1 MSGLIFAIPSKGRL
15 KEQAEGFLADCG
27 LKLVV
32 ESRGYSAAFR
42 NAPDV
47 EVRLMSS
54 SEIAQALRAG
64 AIHAGICGEDLLR
77 ESEPAMTR
85 VRLARALG
93 FGPADLVVA
102 APKSWVDVRSMADF
116 DAVCHDFRARNGR
129 RLRVATKYQSLARAF
144 FDAHGID
151 DYRIVHSEGAT
162 EGAPAAGAAEAI
174 VDITTTGSTLAAN
187 HLKILD
193 DGVIL
198 KSQAQLAT
206 SLAAA
211 WDERGRAAFNM
222 LFDTIE
228 ARLKAKAFRLVRGS
242 MAKPEPEIAALANKL
257 GARIVTLGPVLEL
270 ECSVGVASKV
280 ASGLIAAGAK
290 DVSVVEASY
299 IFATPEQRPAY
310 FA

>member
-1 MSGLIFAIPSKGRL
+1 MRL
-15 KEQAEGFLADCG
+15 KLA
-27 LKLVV
+27 V
-32 ESRGYSAAFR
+32 EARGYSATFK
-42 NAPDV
+42 NAPDI
-47 EVRLMSS
+47 EMRLMSS

-85 VRLARALG
+85 VRLVRALG

-151 DYRIVHSEGAT
+151 DYRLVHSEGAT
-162 EGAPAAGAAEAI
+162 EGAPATGAAEAI

-198 KSQAQLAT
+198 KSQAQLAM

-211 WDERGRAAFNM
+211 WDEQGRAALAM
-222 LFDTIE
+222 LVDTIE
-228 ARLKAKAFRLVRGS
+228 ARLRARAFRLVRAVL
-242 MAKPEPEIAALANKL
+242 AKTESEIAALAKQL
-257 GARIVTLGPVLEL
+257 GARIIAAGPTVEL
-270 ECSVGVASKV
+270 ECPTDSASGVAAFLV
-280 ASGLIAAGAK
+280 AAGAK
-290 DVSVVEASY
+290 DVSVVASSY
-299 IFATPEQRPAY
+299 IFATLDQRPAH

>member
-1 MSGLIFAIPSKGRL
+1 MFASPSKGRL
-15 KEQAEGFLADCG
+15 KEQAEAFLADCG

-32 ESRGYSAAFR
+32 EARGYSASIR

-47 EVRLMSS
+47 DVRLMSS
-54 SEIAQALRAG
+54 SEIAQALRSG
-64 AIHAGICGEDLLR
+64 AIHAGFCGEDLLR

-85 VRLARALG
+85 VRLVRALG

-102 APKSWVDVRSMADF
+102 APKSWVDVRTMADF

-129 RLRVATKYQSLARAF
+129 RLRVATKYQALARAF
-144 FDAHGID
+144 FNAHGID

-198 KSQAQLAT
+198 KSQAQLAL

-211 WDERGRAAFNM
+211 WDDRGRAAFDV

-228 ARLKAKAFRLVRGS
+228 ARLRAKAYRLVR
-242 MAKPEPEIAALANKL
+242 AHLVKPESEIAALANKFD
-257 GARIVTLGPVLEL
+257 GRVITSGPVVEL
-270 ECSVGVASKV
+270 ECKASI
-280 ASGLIAAGAK
+280 ASAMAAGLIAAGAK
-290 DVSVVEASY
+290 DVCVVESSY
-299 IFATPEQRPAY
+299 IFATLDVRPAH